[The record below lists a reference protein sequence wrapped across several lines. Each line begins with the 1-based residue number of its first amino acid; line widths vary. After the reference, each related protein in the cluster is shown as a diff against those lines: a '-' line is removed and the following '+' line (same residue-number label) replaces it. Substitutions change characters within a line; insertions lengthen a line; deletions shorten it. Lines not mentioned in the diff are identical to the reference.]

1 MDLKSFDSRSSLLLS
16 PLSSPLSSP
25 LLLSSSDEFDDGD
38 KDLFD
43 SDDTDDGNNENG
55 MDDGKFV
62 PFFGGREKDD
72 DGYIVE
78 LLDVEAIDNDDDSD
92 DDDEDDTKDEQ
103 NTTARITVV
112 LEFKITRS
120 GWLRKL
126 WRQCMVIFDEMIIMN
141 PFVRSEK

>member
-1 MDLKSFDSRSSLLLS
+1 MDLKSFDSWSSLLL
-16 PLSSPLSSP
+16 SPLSSP

-38 KDLFD
+38 KDWFNAD
-43 SDDTDDGNNENG
+43 GANDGNDENG
-55 MDDGKFV
+55 MEDGKFV
-62 PFFGGREKDD
+62 LFFGGREKDD

-78 LLDVEAIDNDDDSD
+78 LLDVETYDNDDDSD
-92 DDDEDDTKDEQ
+92 DDDEDETKDEQ

-112 LEFKITRS
+112 LEFKIARN

-126 WRQCMVIFDEMIIMN
+126 WRQCMVIFEEMMILN